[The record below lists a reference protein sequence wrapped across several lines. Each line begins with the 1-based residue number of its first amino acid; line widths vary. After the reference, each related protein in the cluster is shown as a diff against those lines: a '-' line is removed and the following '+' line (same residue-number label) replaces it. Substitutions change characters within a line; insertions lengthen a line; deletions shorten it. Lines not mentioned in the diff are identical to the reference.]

1 MKNYI
6 KELRSKFK
14 KYEIDGYVIPKN
26 DDYFTEYSKLNRLE
40 VISNFSGS
48 AGLAIILKNKN
59 YLFTDGRY
67 TIQSKIESGKNFKIY
82 GFEKLINCS
91 LFKNLTLG
99 IDPKLFTNT
108 QIKNYFLKHN
118 KIKYVEKN
126 LIDEIK
132 KQKEHTSIPFFSLDK
147 NIVGESIN
155 SKLNKITKY
164 LKKNKSDYIFISAP
178 ENVAWTLNIR
188 GGDGPNSPIPN
199 SRLIVSKSKKILL
212 ISNLKKC
219 KQLLKNK
226 IIKKD
231 EFLDVNTLPSK
242 ILHLKGKNFIVDDK
256 SCSIFY
262 ENLIK
267 SKFKIIKREDPI
279 YLLKAIKNKTEIKNM
294 INAHILDG
302 VALTKF
308 LFWIKKINKKKITEV
323 EAAKKLENFR
333 KLNKNFLYPS
343 FDTIAGSGKNG
354 AIVHY
359 RAKKEKCRTINR
371 NDIFLCDSGGQYK
384 YGTTDVTR
392 TICFSKQKQNI
403 KNIFTKVLKGHIAV
417 ATTDINKD
425 DTGKKIDKRARKFL
439 NKSNLDYAHG
449 TGHGVGFFLNVHE
462 GPQSITK
469 INTVKIREGM
479 ILSNEPGYYKTN
491 EYGIRIENLVYVKK
505 IKKNL
510 SFQNLTMAPIE
521 KDLINF
527 DLLTI
532 DEKNYLFKY
541 HLEVYSKISKY
552 LNPNERKLVSYFY
565 LAFSKIQLGQLLLFL
580 TVWHN
585 LLFF

>member
-1 MKNYI
+1 MRNHI
-6 KELRSKFK
+6 KLLRSKFK
-14 KYEIDGYVIPKN
+14 KYGIDGYIIPKN
-26 DDYFTEYSKLNRLE
+26 DDFFTEYSKLNRLE

-48 AGLAIILKNKN
+48 AGLAVILKNKN

-118 KIKYVEKN
+118 KIKFVEKN
-126 LIDEIK
+126 LIDEIENQK
-132 KQKEHTSIPFFSLDK
+132 KHTSKPFFSLDK

-188 GGDGPNSPIPN
+188 GGDGPNSPVPN
-199 SRLIVSKSKKILL
+199 SRLIVSKSKKILF

-226 IIKKD
+226 IINKD
-231 EFLDVNTLPSK
+231 EFLDINTLPIK
-242 ILHLKGKNFIVDDK
+242 IQHLKGKNFIIDDK

-323 EAAKKLENFR
+323 EAAEKLENFR

-359 RAKKEKCRTINR
+359 RAKKENCRVINKR
-371 NDIFLCDSGGQYK
+371 DIFLCDSGGQYK

-392 TICFSKQKQNI
+392 TICFSKPKQNI
-403 KNIFTKVLKGHIAV
+403 KDIFTKVLKGHIAV
-417 ATTDINKD
+417 ATSDINKQ
-425 DTGKKIDKRARKFL
+425 DTGKKIDIRARKFL

-491 EYGIRIENLVYVKK
+491 EYGIRIENLVYVKNTNN
-505 IKKNL
+505 NL
-510 SFQNLTMAPIE
+510 LFHNLTMAPIE

-527 DLLTI
+527 DLLTSY
-532 DEKNYLFKY
+532 EKDYLFKY

-552 LNPNERKLVSYFY
+552 LNPKERKW
-565 LAFSKIQLGQLLLFL
+565 LASFI
-580 TVWHN
+580 
-585 LLFF
+585 